1 MITKAPKE
9 EGWVLKEA
17 FSVYVA
23 ELYGFCLSVFD
34 IVHLYHPYI
43 ESLLTL

>member
-17 FSVYVA
+17 FSVSVA
-23 ELYGFCLSVFD
+23 ELYGFCLRLQDTV
-34 IVHLYHPYI
+34 
-43 ESLLTL
+43 ESASKINNS